1 METRVLV
8 ICRGIQGSGKSTWA
22 KQWCHEDPEH
32 RIRFNNDDIRNML
45 GDYWV
50 PNREKV
56 VTATYNTV
64 LAYGMEKGYNIV
76 VDNMNLNP
84 KTCAELEKTVKD
96 FNENYTYD
104 WKYEVEYKDFFIPVD
119 ECIRRDAMRPNP
131 IGEKVIKATWRRY
144 RDFII
149 QEDIKNMLKRSP
161 RHVDGGRPVILVD
174 MDATLCL
181 NTTGRFIV
189 KSLTTGKKY
198 YIEPIGNGRPA
209 DWGDINPAT
218 KEVEGNYG
226 QKYTGCVSEKES
238 LITPENGFRL
248 IETLEAGMS
257 PLSVVYQRDL
267 EYEKL
272 MNKSNEIQG

>member
-1 METRVLV
+1 METRQLI

-84 KTCAELEKTVKD
+84 KTCAELEKMVRD

-104 WKYEVEYKDFFIPVD
+104 WKYEVEYKDPEYLKTVITLVNECRGVEENKVRYQIPTLHGYHL
-119 ECIRRDAMRPNP
+119 IT
-131 IGEKVIKATWRRY
+131 IGFDVQQFSQKLA
-144 RDFII
+144 
-149 QEDIKNMLKRSP
+149 IKNMDPIDIQKDNPTL
-161 RHVDGGRPVILVD
+161 LYY
-174 MDATLCL
+174 AT
-181 NTTGRFIV
+181 V
-189 KSLTTGKKY
+189 
-198 YIEPIGNGRPA
+198 
-209 DWGDINPAT
+209 
-218 KEVEGNYG
+218 
-226 QKYTGCVSEKES
+226 
-238 LITPENGFRL
+238 
-248 IETLEAGMS
+248 
-257 PLSVVYQRDL
+257 
-267 EYEKL
+267 
-272 MNKSNEIQG
+272 

>member
-1 METRVLV
+1 METRQLI

-84 KTCAELEKTVKD
+84 KTCVELEKTVKD

-104 WKYEVEYKDFFIPVD
+104 WKYD
-119 ECIRRDAMRPNP
+119 
-131 IGEKVIKATWRRY
+131 
-144 RDFII
+144 
-149 QEDIKNMLKRSP
+149 
-161 RHVDGGRPVILVD
+161 
-174 MDATLCL
+174 
-181 NTTGRFIV
+181 
-189 KSLTTGKKY
+189 
-198 YIEPIGNGRPA
+198 
-209 DWGDINPAT
+209 
-218 KEVEGNYG
+218 
-226 QKYTGCVSEKES
+226 
-238 LITPENGFRL
+238 PENGFRL